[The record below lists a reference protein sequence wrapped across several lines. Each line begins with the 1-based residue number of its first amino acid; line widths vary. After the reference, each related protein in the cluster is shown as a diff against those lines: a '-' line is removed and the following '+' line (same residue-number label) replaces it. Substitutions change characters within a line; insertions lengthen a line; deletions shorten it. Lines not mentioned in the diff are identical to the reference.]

1 MLSSFFFIQEWE
13 ARLTMELA
21 RCVKCPSVG
30 YQLIGTKKMQQ
41 VLANPGV
48 LERYQVLEYSAL
60 SLVLKELKLNAMPP
74 CEWNKFYPLRI

>member
-1 MLSSFFFIQEWE
+1 
-13 ARLTMELA
+13 
-21 RCVKCPSVG
+21 
-30 YQLIGTKKMQQ
+30 MQQ

-74 CEWNKFYPLRI
+74 CEWNLTNLSVKDITFTTLLRL